1 MRDHRRGTKRPL
13 PQWQSN
19 PAPLSVSCSR
29 EPRPEFF
36 PPNVHAPAAKQRPL
50 GVSKTETPA
59 YPLKLRRITCRK
71 WGCHLSAAKAAII
84 ALVLVIHGSA
94 PARSVAIDLQ
104 PKVAAAAQSPSA
116 PTNSRESANKNTN
129 GASAVLSP
137 SHRLC
142 TPPEEARAYV
152 TTLANESDREGVDV
166 ALGPR
171 VLAQSL
177 RMAGAKG
184 DIVVLVS
191 IDRYTGTIVDALR
204 RDGLTVYRVPRGLQS
219 GETKMRQNSASIL
232 YGHNRL

>member
-1 MRDHRRGTKRPL
+1 M
-13 PQWQSN
+13 
-19 PAPLSVSCSR
+19 
-29 EPRPEFF
+29 
-36 PPNVHAPAAKQRPL
+36 
-50 GVSKTETPA
+50 
-59 YPLKLRRITCRK
+59 
-71 WGCHLSAAKAAII
+71 I

-94 PARSVAIDLQ
+94 PARSVAIDLE
-104 PKVAAAAQSPSA
+104 PKVAAAS

-129 GASAVLSP
+129 EANTAVSP
-137 SHRLC
+137 SQRLC

-152 TTLANESDREGVDV
+152 TTLANESDREDVDV

-219 GETKMRQNSASIL
+219 GETKMRQNSASVL
-232 YGHNRL
+232 YCHSSL